1 MWMRGL
7 KVVVNNTKRIPSVFS
22 LSLLFCSVLAV
33 TELVAKSNTI
43 LNNSNMEAVRMMKDR
58 LHYPELPAEVQ
69 ARIKSSQPVT
79 TATVGQEADSG
90 MAREWGLAS
99 IGFFDVFSRLVRP
112 SRPEILDCSPKVTVA
127 VIDTGI
133 DYTHTELKNNLWINR
148 GESGYWEPPK
158 ELAVKGYAYKCRD
171 KSCNGIDD
179 DKNGYVDDVVGW
191 DFVHDIPLPFDTH
204 GHGTHIAGIIG
215 GAAANGVGTTGV
227 CPNVSLMALKYYDN
241 SGSGYNNLTNTVRAI
256 EYAVASGAQI
266 INYSGGGSE
275 PAPSERAAVELARR
289 KGVLFVAAAGNDGRN
304 NDRIPYFP
312 ASYPLDNIVAVA
324 SVNKLNRLLPS
335 SNFGKT
341 VHLAA
346 PGLMILS
353 TLPGGKFG
361 TMSGTS
367 QATAFV
373 SGAAALL
380 ASQGEK
386 FDHKK
391 IKRYL
396 LEGAKPIALSG
407 EKSAIAAGLLSLPKA
422 FDAQIAA
429 RGTGAP
435 DTSIAAKPTPSN
447 TKPNFQ

>member
-7 KVVVNNTKRIPSVFS
+7 EVVANKTKRIPSVFTVS
-22 LSLLFCSVLAV
+22 LVFCSLLAV
-33 TELVAKSNTI
+33 TEIVAKSDTLLTANAD
-43 LNNSNMEAVRMMKDR
+43 AVRILKDR
-58 LHYPELPAEVQ
+58 LHYPELPAEIQ
-69 ARIKSSQPVT
+69 YRIKNMSTSQP
-79 TATVGQEADSG
+79 AIAQEADAA

-99 IGFFDVFSRLVRP
+99 IGFFDVFTRLVKP
-112 SRPEILDCSPKVTVA
+112 AKPQILDCSPKVTVA

-133 DYTHTELKNNLWINR
+133 DYTHPELKNNVWINR
-148 GESGYWEPPK
+148 GETGSWEPSK
-158 ELAVKGYAYKCRD
+158 EFAAKGYAYKCHD

-179 DKNGYVDDVVGW
+179 DGNGYVDDVVGW

-215 GAAANGVGTTGV
+215 GSAANGMGTSGV
-227 CPNVSLMALKYYDN
+227 CPNVSLMSLKYYDN

-256 EYAVASGAQI
+256 EYAVANGAHI

-304 NDRIPYFP
+304 NDKIPYFP
-312 ASYPLDNIVAVA
+312 ASYPLDNIVSVA
-324 SVNKLNRLLPS
+324 SVNKLNHLLPS
-335 SNFGKT
+335 SNFGRT

-367 QATAFV
+367 QATAFA

-380 ASQGEK
+380 ASQGERW
-386 FDHKK
+386 DYHKVK
-391 IKRYL
+391 KYL
-396 LEGAKPIALSG
+396 VDGAKPLSLSG
-407 EKSAIAAGLLSLPKA
+407 EKSVIAGGLLSIPNSLEG
-422 FDAQIAA
+422 QMAA
-429 RGTGAP
+429 RAGENSP
-435 DTSIAAKPTPSN
+435 IAAKDTAPKKPTL
-447 TKPNFQ
+447 